1 MMYKNAL
8 LIYNGNAGQKK
19 KNKLLGEI
27 IPILSNEI
35 DNLTIAKTKKVNHA
49 EEIAYEKG
57 KEYDVVISLG
67 GDGTLHEV
75 INGIARLK
83 NPPIVAIL
91 PSGTC
96 NDFARSLNIPLNLKD
111 ASNTILKGNV
121 SEIDIGKV
129 NNRYFTN
136 FVGTGLITD
145 ISENVNS
152 NTKNIMG
159 RISYYTSTIKSMSEK
174 DDFEFILHTE
184 NNKLKDK
191 AGMVVILNGN
201 HVGSTLVPVKNIS
214 MTDGMFDIFI
224 VYNAGF
230 SLLIKY
236 LTQKENFE
244 ENITENE
251 IKHIKANEIKLETK
265 NEMMIDTDGEV
276 YLNTPVNVD
285 VENKKIKFITG

>member
-1 MMYKNAL
+1 M
-8 LIYNGNAGQKK
+8 
-19 KNKLLGEI
+19 NKLLGEI

-35 DNLTIAKTKKVNHA
+35 DNLTIAKTKKANHA
-49 EEIAYEKG
+49 EEITYEKG
-57 KEYDVVISLG
+57 KDYEI
-67 GDGTLHEV
+67 
-75 INGIARLK
+75 INGIERLK
-83 NPPIVAIL
+83 NSPIVAII
-91 PSGTC
+91 PSCTC
-96 NDFARSLNIPLNLKD
+96 NDFARSLNIPLNLND

-145 ISENVNS
+145 ISENINPK
-152 NTKNIMG
+152 TKNIMG
-159 RISYYTSTIKSMSEK
+159 RISYYTSTIKSMNEK

-184 NNKLKDK
+184 NKKLKDK

-201 HVGSTLVPVKNIS
+201 YVESTLVPVKSIS
-214 MTDGMFDIFI
+214 MTDGIFDIFI
-224 VYNAGF
+224 VYNSGF

-251 IKHIKANEIKLETK
+251 IKHIKASEIKLETK

-276 YLNTPVNVD
+276 YLNTPVNIYVR
-285 VENKKIKFITG
+285 NKKIKFITG

>member
-1 MMYKNAL
+1 MYKNAL

>member
-57 KEYDVVISLG
+57 KDYEVVISLG

-83 NPPIVAIL
+83 NPPMVGIL

-96 NDFARSLNIPLNLKD
+96 NDFARSLNIPLDLNE

-121 SEIDIGKV
+121 TEIDIGKV
-129 NNRYFTN
+129 NDRYFTN

-145 ISENVNS
+145 ISENVNP

-159 RISYYTSTIKSMSEK
+159 RISYYTSTVKSMSEK

-201 HVGSTLVPVKNIS
+201 HVGSTLVPVKSIS

-244 ENITENE
+244 QNVTDNE
-251 IKHIKANEIKLETK
+251 IKHIKAKQIKLQTK
-265 NEMMIDTDGEV
+265 NEMMIDTDGEL
-276 YLNTPVNVD
+276 YLNTPVNID
-285 VENKKIKFITG
+285 VENRKIKFITG

>member
-1 MMYKNAL
+1 M
-8 LIYNGNAGQKK
+8 
-19 KNKLLGEI
+19 
-27 IPILSNEI
+27 
-35 DNLTIAKTKKVNHA
+35 
-49 EEIAYEKG
+49 
-57 KEYDVVISLG
+57 
-67 GDGTLHEV
+67 
-75 INGIARLK
+75 
-83 NPPIVAIL
+83 
-91 PSGTC
+91 
-96 NDFARSLNIPLNLKD
+96 
-111 ASNTILKGNV
+111 

-145 ISENVNS
+145 ISENINP

-159 RISYYTSTIKSMSEK
+159 RISYYTSTIKSMNEK

-184 NNKLKDK
+184 NKKLKDK

-201 HVGSTLVPVKNIS
+201 HVESTLVPVKSIS
-214 MTDGMFDIFI
+214 MTDGIFDIFI

-251 IKHIKANEIKLETK
+251 IKHIKINKIKLETK
-265 NEMMIDTDGEV
+265 NEMMIDRDGEV
-276 YLNTPVNVD
+276 YLNTPVNIYVR
-285 VENKKIKFITG
+285 NKKIKFITG